1 MNLPATILNR
11 NEHMQDLFN
20 NYLMNTEKDYK
31 IVFLY
36 GLENLDRFQLTR
48 ELGGSSPMKPDSY
61 LCGNCL

>member
-20 NYLMNTEKDYK
+20 NYLMSTEKDYK

-36 GLENLDRFQLTR
+36 GLENLD
-48 ELGGSSPMKPDSY
+48 
-61 LCGNCL
+61 